1 MRTSN
6 SILLLI
12 VSLLLFII
20 SSCKKEE
27 LKDPYA
33 RYTLT
38 IRNENGATVLTEPYI
53 VNVGQQIDFTNVGSA
68 DFHSFFSG
76 MPGSVWT
83 DYINPEDTKTVG
95 TDTNEFGDF
104 SITYTV
110 PGDYVAT
117 VVLINRKVKEPS
129 NFKQVTYNFAI
140 KVVAPAK

>member
-1 MRTSN
+1 M
-6 SILLLI
+6 
-12 VSLLLFII
+12 I
-20 SSCKKEE
+20 SGCTKEE

-83 DYINPEDTKTVG
+83 DYINKTGTKSEG
-95 TDTNEFGDF
+95 KDTNTYGDF
-104 SITYTV
+104 SVTYTAA
-110 PGDYVAT
+110 GDYTAT
-117 VVLINRKVKEPS
+117 VVLTNRKVKSPLDY
-129 NFKQVTYNFAI
+129 KQVTINFAI
-140 KVVAPAK
+140 KVIVPAN